1 MNGKL
6 RKILMAVLA
15 AVFVTGI
22 GLSVYQS
29 YQYAQAQQLQDRAQQ
44 LVQVPEPKPVEL
56 LPEVDTPLAPAPE
69 MDENAKELAKLELTA
84 LQQENPD
91 VLGWITIPETKISY
105 PLMAADTPDE
115 YLHTAWDGSYNY
127 AGSIYLECQNDR
139 ELSDFHSLI
148 YGHNM
153 ANGTMFGNLILYKD
167 QAFRDAHP
175 YVYIVSGGK
184 IRRYEIFAAYEAEV
198 ESDTYCIGFQSESR
212 KQQAID
218 GFLSRSVIT
227 AEVVPAPEDSI
238 ITLSTCTGFGDYDHR
253 WVVQARLDAQWTVA
267 Q

>member
-22 GLSVYQS
+22 GLTLYQNH
-29 YQYAQAQQLQDRAQQ
+29 QYAQAQQLQDKAQQ
-44 LVQVPEPKPVEL
+44 LVQAPQTKPVEI
-56 LPEVDTPLAPAPE
+56 LPEPDTPLAPAPE
-69 MDENAKELAKLELTA
+69 MDENAKAMAELDIAA
-84 LQQENPD
+84 LQAENSD
-91 VLGWITIPETKISY
+91 VLGWITIPDTKISY
-105 PLMAADTPDE
+105 PLMAADSPDE

-139 ELSDFHSLI
+139 EFSDFHSLI

-175 YVYIVSGGK
+175 YVYIVSGGQ

-198 ESDTYCIGFQSESR
+198 ASDTYCIGFQTTSR
-212 KQQAID
+212 KKQAID
-218 GFLSRSVIT
+218 YYLSRSVIT

-253 WVVQARLDAQWTVA
+253 WVVQAVLDAQWTIA